1 MGSAWLTTAE
11 YTEGLAGSA
20 TQQALLA
27 ATSADTVRSRIYSG
41 KPARLLK
48 TRWTQAWAA
57 PDAPEPLPMP
67 LQNILVSEAHERI
80 QRSADPEVVAMPV
93 GQIVGRLNEVR
104 PVSEVMADLLAELDR
119 TLDRLH
125 ALR

>member
-11 YTEGLAGSA
+11 YTEGLPASA
-20 TQQALLA
+20 MQRALLD

-48 TRWTQAWAA
+48 TRWTQAWSA

-67 LQNILVSEAHERI
+67 LQNILVSEAHARI
-80 QRSADPEVVAMPV
+80 MRAEDPEVVAMPV

-104 PVSEVMADLLAELDR
+104 PVAEVMTDLVGDLEE
-119 TLDRLH
+119 TLERLGK
-125 ALR
+125 LR